1 MHSISTPS
9 PSFKALAALCSLVVC
24 LALGACG
31 GAATA
36 KTQPSSSSSPTTTMK
51 QIPGISATGT
61 PGGKPKI
68 SFHHPMSV
76 ENDTYAVLQQGKGA
90 TIQDGDRVC
99 AQGIALNAK
108 DGSELM
114 STWEKNTP
122 DCTLTIQ
129 KGSTTSGY
137 YSVIKGQRVGATLAF
152 GVNDSNSS
160 GTSYIMALTLISR
173 QKALTRAQGEK
184 VANVPANLPKVTLDK
199 NGKPSLDL
207 NGYKPDGSLV
217 AQPLITGKGARVKET
232 DTVDAQYTGWTLD
245 TKGKLTQFDSSWDR
259 GQSASFPLSS
269 VVTGWKKGLTGQTV
283 GSQVL
288 LVVPPNEGYGSKAQA
303 KIPANSTL
311 YFVVDILYA
320 S

>member
-1 MHSISTPS
+1 
-9 PSFKALAALCSLVVC
+9 
-24 LALGACG
+24 
-31 GAATA
+31 
-36 KTQPSSSSSPTTTMK
+36 MK

-61 PGGKPKI
+61 PGSKPKI

-76 ENDTYAVLQQGKGA
+76 ENDTYAVLQQGKGE

-137 YSVIKGQRVGATLAF
+137 YSVIKGQHVGATLAF
-152 GVNDSNSS
+152 GVNDNNSS

-217 AQPLITGKGARVKET
+217 AQPLITGKGTTVKET

-311 YFVVDILYA
+311 YFVVDILFA